1 MNREFDIYTETMAK
15 VYRAQGHWY
24 EAARIYRHLLA
35 QEPQRQ
41 DLAQALADA
50 ENMMANSQ
58 PKNPQQLVPLFEEW
72 IELLFKAEKLKK
84 LKKLKKIY

>member
-1 MNREFDIYTETMAK
+1 MNREVDIYTETMAK
-15 VYRAQGHWY
+15 VYGAQGHWS
-24 EAARIYRHLLA
+24 EAVRIYRHLLA

-50 ENMMANSQ
+50 ENMMAKSHPKNSQ
-58 PKNPQQLVPLFEEW
+58 RLVPLFEEW

-84 LKKLKKIY
+84 LKRLKKRY